1 MPRTRS
7 SASFSFSAM
16 SLEGNLLAP
25 AILKEIA
32 NSSAPNQTESDY
44 HVPRGV
50 TLRDELARYFR
61 IGQATFR
68 YLHASPE
75 PSLKAT
81 TRFVS
86 DLLVDVLGFSAVSP
100 AEVLMHDGHEFPVSL
115 LALGGR
121 VPIVVVPPVEGLES
135 PSAHLRP
142 DGRRRS
148 AAIALQDWLNVN
160 DGALWGLCTNGSAI
174 RLLRDN
180 RSLTRPAFIEFDLQQ
195 IFDNEDFASFT
206 MLWLL
211 LHSTRFGQTE
221 APISDCP
228 LERWRDAGAKTGEV
242 ALRHLAANVHE
253 ALLALGNGFLEHPA
267 NSDLRQRLA
276 SGALALSSATG
287 EGHSFFSQLLRLVY
301 RLIFLLAAEDRELLH
316 PPHTEP
322 QLRELYALGYSA
334 GSLRDRA
341 VRRAAW
347 DNFDDRWQGLR
358 LTFRALAHGE
368 PRLGLPALGG
378 LFSTDQT
385 PDLDILALSNHSLF
399 RAMYSLAW
407 LRTATGPVPVNWRD
421 MQTEELGSVYEG
433 LLELTP
439 RLADTG
445 RAMTF
450 AEGLETKG
458 NERKTSGSYYTPD
471 ALVQILLDSALDPVL
486 DRLEA
491 ESEGSSDDAAAGLL
505 TITVIDPA
513 CGSGHFLLAA
523 ARRIATRVARLRADG
538 VPTQDDYRRALRD
551 VVRLCIYGVDR
562 NPMAVELSRV
572 ALWIETVEP
581 GKPLGFLDANLR
593 CGDSLLGVFSLD
605 ALRHGIPEA
614 AYKPLAGDDKTV
626 AKVFAARNK
635 EDLKGQARLDF
646 SGRPTSLPVPPA
658 LAASALALRS
668 LPENSESDIEA
679 RIRAFDAMRSNPE
692 LTKWFDAAD
701 LYIAAFLAPKVRPV
715 SGSIANQEFP
725 GQPLVPVSSHVWSKV
740 QGGQIYGPLLGA
752 AQMLSSTARAFHW
765 PLEFPHVFFTGNAVR
780 NGFDVALGNPPW
792 DRIKLEEQE
801 FFASREPDI
810 AQAPNAAARSRLI
823 DQLKSALEGSRER
836 SLHEEFEI
844 AKRTAEASSL
854 FARVDESDIGRFPN
868 TGRGDVNTYALFA
881 ELFSSLIN
889 RYGRA
894 GVIVPTGIA
903 TDATTAGF
911 FSHLVASNR
920 LLSLHDFQTGLGFFD
935 RIGHAR
941 FKFCL
946 LTTGHRNDEAGTVEF
961 SFFSRTIA
969 EFSDE
974 RKHFTLS
981 APQIALVNPNSKT
994 APTFRTKH
1002 DAYLTAGIYSRVP
1015 VLVND
1020 SAGKNGNT
1028 WAISF
1033 ATMMHMS
1040 NDSGMFRTSNDLLAV
1055 GYDRNGYEW
1064 SRLKDPPVH
1073 AGEGGRLVPLYE
1085 AKLVHQFDHRWA
1097 TYDGVESRDVLPA
1110 EKENPRFEVNPRY
1123 WVEETQVVDRLA
1135 SKEWPYQWLI
1145 GWRDITNATNER
1157 TVIASIFPRTGV
1169 GNNLPIMFF
1178 DSSIPAN
1185 KIAALLGC
1193 LCSLVFDFV
1202 ARHKVGGTHLNFF
1215 IYEQLPV
1222 LPPERYTEMDLR
1234 FIVPR
1239 VLELTYTSHSMTPF
1253 ARDLGYAGEPFLWDE
1268 ERRSLLRAEL
1278 DAWYANAYGLSR
1290 EDLRYV
1296 LDPTDLFGV
1305 DFPSETFRG
1314 LKGNEI
1320 RKFGE
1325 YRTQRL
1331 VLAAWDRQ
1339 GAGDVPASELDR
1351 TPHVITA
1358 LPPIQPATYAGL
1370 PDGAWVNRALFPDRD
1385 ADAYGA
1391 LAAIVHALQGPTHQD
1406 IVRLAY
1412 RYALVPKKLT
1422 ALLDDTNRALWLRLV
1437 GREAQPNPDNVAEMV
1452 ATVDAPFG
1460 QALRTLRSQRALVE
1474 NMAAG
1479 TWALGTA
1486 VSGLDFAAPLESRAR
1501 FALDAVRSIGLDQL
1515 LGSMQPEEIAWLERR
1530 LA

>member
-1 MPRTRS
+1 MSRTRS

-16 SLEGNLLAP
+16 SVEGNLLAP

-32 NSSAPNQTESDY
+32 NSSAPNQTEADY

-68 YLHASPE
+68 HLHASPE

-100 AEVLMHDGHEFPVSL
+100 AGVLTHDGHQFPVSL

-160 DGALWGLCTNGSAI
+160 DGALWGLCTNGNAI

-211 LHSTRFGQTE
+211 LHSTRFGQAE

-228 LERWRDAGAKTGEV
+228 LERWREAGAKTGEV
-242 ALRHLAANVHE
+242 ALRHLSANVHE

-267 NSDLRQRLA
+267 NADLRQRLA

-301 RLIFLLAAEDRELLH
+301 RLIFLLAAEDRDLLH
-316 PPHTEP
+316 PPDTEP

-378 LFSTDQT
+378 LFSPDQT
-385 PDLDILALSNHSLF
+385 PDLDLLALSNRSLF

-471 ALVQILLDSALDPVL
+471 ALVQTLLDSALDPVL
-486 DRLEA
+486 DRIEA
-491 ESEGSSDDAAAGLL
+491 ESEGSSEDAAAGLL
-505 TITVIDPA
+505 TVTVIDPA

-593 CGDSLLGVFSLD
+593 CGDSLLGVFSLE
-605 ALRHGIPEA
+605 ALRHGIPDV

-646 SGRPTSLPVPPA
+646 SGRPTSLPIPPT
-658 LAASALALRS
+658 LATSALALRA
-668 LPENSESDIEA
+668 LPEDSEGDIEA
-679 RIRAFDAMRSNPE
+679 RTRAFEAMRSNPE

-701 LYIAAFLAPKVRPV
+701 LYVAAFLAPKVKPV
-715 SGSIANQEFP
+715 AGSVSNQEFP
-725 GQPLVPVSSHVWSKV
+725 GQPLVPVSSHVWMKL
-740 QGGQIYGPLLGA
+740 QNGQVYGPLLGA
-752 AQMLSSTARAFHW
+752 AQALTTFARVFHW
-765 PLEFPHVFFTGNAVR
+765 PFEFPHIFFSEPSTR
-780 NGFDVALGNPPW
+780 RGFDVVLGNPPW
-792 DRIKLEEQE
+792 ERIKLQEQE
-801 FFASREPDI
+801 FFASREPMI
-810 AQAPNAAARSRLI
+810 AEAANAAARGRLI
-823 DQLKSALEGSRER
+823 TALKSAPANSREYH
-836 SLHEEFEI
+836 LHKEFEV
-844 AKRTAEASSL
+844 AKRVAEAASI
-854 FARVDESDIGRFPN
+854 FARVPQGDSGRFPL

-881 ELFSSLIN
+881 ELFSNLSSV
-889 RYGRA
+889 RGRA
-894 GVIVPTGIA
+894 GIIVPTGIA
-903 TDATTAGF
+903 TDATTAPF
-911 FSHLVASNR
+911 FSSLVEHHR
-920 LLSLHDFQTGLGFFD
+920 LVRLVDFENSRAIFPNVH
-935 RIGHAR
+935 RS

-946 LTTGHRNDEAGTVEF
+946 LTTSGETEKANFTFFLTDPGQLSEPHR
-961 SFFSRTIA
+961 S
-969 EFSDE
+969 
-974 RKHFTLS
+974 FTLS
-981 APQIALVNPNSKT
+981 PGQISAINPNTNT
-994 APTFRTKH
+994 APVFRSAA
-1002 DAYLTAGIYSRVP
+1002 DADLTAKIYERVP
-1015 VLVND
+1015 ILVDEN
-1020 SAGKNGNT
+1020 AGESGNP
-1028 WAISF
+1028 WKLSF
-1033 ATMMHMS
+1033 H
-1040 NDSGMFRTSNDLLAV
+1040 
-1055 GYDRNGYEW
+1055 
-1064 SRLKDPPVH
+1064 SRLWHMAEDSSWF
-1073 AGEGGRLVPLYE
+1073 ANSTEFDEAYSPLYE
-1085 AKLVHQFDHRWA
+1085 AKMINHFDHRWG
-1097 TYDGVESRDVLPA
+1097 TYEGLDSRDCTDK
-1110 EKENPRFEVNPRY
+1110 EKTDPFFEVTPRY
-1123 WVEETQVVDRLA
+1123 WVPSSEVETRL
-1135 SKEWPYQWLI
+1135 SGQGWKKQWLS
-1145 GWRDITNATNER
+1145 GWRDITNVTNSR
-1157 TVIASIFPRTGV
+1157 TVISGFLPRTAIGHKFPLFFT
-1169 GNNLPIMFF
+1169 NL
-1178 DSSIPAN
+1178 DVR
-1185 KIAALLGC
+1185 LV
-1193 LCSLVFDFV
+1193 CSLVANLSSIVLDYV
-1202 ARHKVGGTHLNFF
+1202 ARQKLGGTSLTFNYLF
-1215 IYEQLPV
+1215 QLPV
-1222 LPPERYTEMDLR
+1222 VSPNRYIKADLD

-1239 VLELTYTSHSMTPF
+1239 VLELTYTSYSMTPF
-1253 ARDLGYAGEPFLWDE
+1253 ARDLGYQGEPFAWDVD
-1268 ERRSLLRAEL
+1268 RRAQLRAEL
-1278 DAWYANAYGLSR
+1278 DAWYSRAYDLSR
-1290 EDLRYV
+1290 DDVRYI
-1296 LDPTDLFGV
+1296 LDPAQLLGEDY
-1305 DFPSETFRG
+1305 PSETFRV
-1314 LKGNEI
+1314 LKKNEI
-1320 RKFGE
+1320 NKYGE

-1331 VLAAWDRQ
+1331 VLEAWDRQ
-1339 GAGDVPASELDR
+1339 AAGDVPASELGR
-1351 TPHVITA
+1351 TPQALTA
-1358 LPPIQPATYAGL
+1358 SLPLQSVNYAGL
-1370 PDGAWVNRALFPDRD
+1370 LDGAWMNRALFPDRD

-1391 LAAIVHALQGPTHQD
+1391 LAAIIHALPGPTPQD

-1412 RYALVPKKLT
+1412 RFALAPKKLT
-1422 ALLDDTNRALWLRLV
+1422 PLLDDTNRALWLRLV

-1460 QALRTLRSQRALVE
+1460 QALRTLRSQRAIVE
-1474 NMAAG
+1474 DRATG
-1479 TWALGTA
+1479 TWTLGTSIA
-1486 VSGLDFAAPLESRAR
+1486 GLDFTAPLESRAR
-1501 FALDAVRSIGLDQL
+1501 FALDAVRLIGMDRL
-1515 LGSMQPEEIAWLERR
+1515 LGSMQPEEIAWLEQR

>member
-1 MPRTRS
+1 
-7 SASFSFSAM
+7 M
-16 SLEGNLLAP
+16 SVEGNLLAP

-32 NSSAPNQTESDY
+32 NSSAPNQTEADY

-68 YLHASPE
+68 HLHASPE

-100 AEVLMHDGHEFPVSL
+100 AGVLTHDGHQFPVSL
-115 LALGGR
+115 QALGGR
-121 VPIVVVPPVEGLES
+121 VPIVVVPPVEGLEA

-160 DGALWGLCTNGSAI
+160 DGALWGLCTNGNAI

-211 LHSTRFGQTE
+211 LHSTRFGQAE

-228 LERWRDAGAKTGEV
+228 LERWREAGAKTGEV
-242 ALRHLAANVHE
+242 ALRHLSANVHE

-267 NSDLRQRLA
+267 NADLRQRLA

-301 RLIFLLAAEDRELLH
+301 RLIFLLAAEDRDLLH
-316 PPHTEP
+316 PPETEP

-378 LFSTDQT
+378 LFSPDQT
-385 PDLDILALSNHSLF
+385 PDLDTLALSNRSLF

-445 RAMTF
+445 RAMSF
-450 AEGLETKG
+450 AEGIETKG

-471 ALVQILLDSALDPVL
+471 ALVQTLLDSALDPVL

-491 ESEGSSDDAAAGLL
+491 ESGGPPDDAAAGLL
-505 TITVIDPA
+505 TVTVIDPA

-551 VVRLCIYGVDR
+551 AVRLCIYGVDR

-593 CGDSLLGVFSLD
+593 CGDSLLGVFSLE
-605 ALRHGIPEA
+605 ALRHGIPDV

-626 AKVFAARNK
+626 ARVFAARNK

-646 SGRPTSLPVPPA
+646 SGRPTSLPVPPT

-668 LPENSESDIEA
+668 LPENTEGDIET
-679 RIRAFDAMRSNPE
+679 RTRAFEAMRSNPE
-692 LTKWFDAAD
+692 LTKWFAAAD
-701 LYIAAFLAPKVRPV
+701 LYIAAFLAPKVKPIA
-715 SGSIANQEFP
+715 GSIANREFP
-725 GQPLVPVSSHVWSKV
+725 GQPLVPVSSHVWSKL
-740 QGGQIYGPLLGA
+740 QGGQVYGSLLGA
-752 AQMLSSTARAFHW
+752 AQALAAIARVFHW
-765 PLEFPHVFFTGNAVR
+765 PLEFPHVFFAEPAYCR
-780 NGFDVALGNPPW
+780 GFDVVLGNPPW
-792 DRIKLEEQE
+792 ERIKLQEQE
-801 FFASREPDI
+801 FFAAREPLI
-810 AQAPNAAARSRLI
+810 AEAPNAAARGRLI
-823 DQLKSALEGSRER
+823 SELKSAPAGTRER
-836 SLHEEFEI
+836 LLHEEFEI
-844 AKRTAEASSL
+844 AKRTSEAASV
-854 FARVDESDIGRFPN
+854 FARVPVSDIGRFPL

-881 ELFSSLIN
+881 ELFADLSSIS
-889 RYGRA
+889 GQA
-894 GVIVPTGIA
+894 GILVPTGIA
-903 TDATTAGF
+903 TDVTTSLF
-911 FSHLVASNR
+911 FAALIGEQRVSSLIDFENR
-920 LLSLHDFQTGLGFFD
+920 DAIFPAVHRSYKFSILT
-935 RIGHAR
+935 IGHGAR
-941 FKFCL
+941 ETAFAFF
-946 LTTGHRNDEAGTVEF
+946 LTNVGQLDEA
-961 SFFSRTIA
+961 
-969 EFSDE
+969 E
-974 RKHFTLS
+974 RNFTLS
-981 APQIALVNPNSKT
+981 SDEIERINPNTKT
-994 APTFRTKH
+994 APLFRSRA
-1002 DAYLTAGIYSRVP
+1002 DAELTSRIHKLLP
-1015 VLVND
+1015 VLVDDKGGKAGDPWSFDYMTKMFDMAD
-1020 SAGKNGNT
+1020 S
-1028 WAISF
+1028 S
-1033 ATMMHMS
+1033 S
-1040 NDSGMFRTSNDLLAV
+1040 EFRTAVELKESALSQTSNQWS
-1055 GYDRNGYEW
+1055 NGEDELW
-1064 SRLKDPPVH
+1064 
-1073 AGEGGRLVPLYE
+1073 VPLYE
-1085 AKLVHQFDHRWA
+1085 AKMIHHFDHRWA
-1097 TYDGVESRDVLPA
+1097 TQEGEQARDSTPT
-1110 EKENPRFEVNPRY
+1110 EKGDSGYEPLPRY
-1123 WVEETQVVDRLA
+1123 WVPKRRVIERTSTKRW
-1135 SKEWPYQWLI
+1135 SRNWLM
-1145 GWRDITNATNER
+1145 GWRGICRSTDER
-1157 TVIASIFPRTGV
+1157 TLIATAYPAVAIGHSIRNLFVVASPALCASFLANLSALVADYVIRQKSGGA
-1169 GNNLPIMFF
+1169 NLTVENMKQVPM
-1178 DSSIPAN
+1178 IPPSGYTQSD
-1185 KIAALLGC
+1185 LL
-1193 LCSLVFDFV
+1193 
-1202 ARHKVGGTHLNFF
+1202 
-1215 IYEQLPV
+1215 
-1222 LPPERYTEMDLR
+1222 

-1239 VLELTYTSHSMTPF
+1239 VLELTYTSSSMAPF
-1253 ARDLGYAGEPFLWDE
+1253 ARDLGYQGEPFGWDE
-1268 ERRSLLRAEL
+1268 GRRALLRAEL
-1278 DAWYANAYGLSR
+1278 DAWYARAYGLSR
-1290 EDLRYV
+1290 DDFRYI
-1296 LDPTDLFGV
+1296 LDPADLLGE
-1305 DFPSETFRG
+1305 DYPSETFRV
-1314 LKGNEI
+1314 LKKSEI
-1320 RKFGE
+1320 NKYGE

-1331 VLAAWDRQ
+1331 VLAAWDRLA
-1339 GAGDVPASELDR
+1339 AGDVPASELDR
-1351 TPHVITA
+1351 IQQVLTA
-1358 LPPIQPATYAGL
+1358 LPPVQPVNYAGL
-1370 PDGAWVNRALFPDRD
+1370 IDGAWMNRALFPDRD

-1391 LAAIVHALQGPTHQD
+1391 LAAIVHALRGPTPQD

-1412 RYALVPKKLT
+1412 RFALVPRKLT
-1422 ALLDDTNRALWLRLV
+1422 PLLDDTNRTLWLRLV

-1460 QALRTLRSQRALVE
+1460 QALRTLRSQRAIVE
-1474 NMAAG
+1474 DRATG
-1479 TWALGTA
+1479 TWTLGTS
-1486 VSGLDFAAPLESRAR
+1486 VVGLDFTAPLESRAR
-1501 FALDAVRSIGLDQL
+1501 FALDAVRLMGMDRL
-1515 LGSMQPEEIAWLERR
+1515 LGSMQPEEIAWLEQR

>member
-1 MPRTRS
+1 
-7 SASFSFSAM
+7 M
-16 SLEGNLLAP
+16 SVEGNLLAP

-68 YLHASPE
+68 HLHASPE

-100 AEVLMHDGHEFPVSL
+100 AGVLTHDGHQFPVSL
-115 LALGGR
+115 QALSGR
-121 VPIVVVPPVEGLES
+121 VPIVVVPPVDGLEA

-148 AAIALQDWLNVN
+148 AAIALQDWLNIN

-211 LHSTRFGQTE
+211 LHSSRFGQAET
-221 APISDCP
+221 PISDCP
-228 LERWRDAGAKTGEV
+228 LERWREAGAKTGEV
-242 ALRHLAANVHE
+242 ALRHLSANVHE

-267 NSDLRQRLA
+267 NTDLRQRLA

-301 RLIFLLAAEDRELLH
+301 RLIFLLAAEDRDLLH
-316 PPHTEP
+316 PPETEP

-347 DNFDDRWQGLR
+347 DSFDDRWQGLR
-358 LTFRALAHGE
+358 LTFQALAHGE

-378 LFSTDQT
+378 LFSPDQT
-385 PDLDILALSNHSLF
+385 PDLDILALSNRALF

-450 AEGLETKG
+450 AEGVETKG

-471 ALVQILLDSALDPVL
+471 ALVQTLLDSALDPVL

-505 TITVIDPA
+505 TVTVIDPA

-551 VVRLCIYGVDR
+551 VVRLSIYGVDR

-593 CGDSLLGVFSLD
+593 CGDSLLGVYSLD

-646 SGRPTSLPVPPA
+646 SGRPTSLPIPPT

-668 LPENSESDIEA
+668 LPENTESDIQA
-679 RIRAFDAMRSNPE
+679 RIRAFDAMRSSPQ
-692 LTKWFDAAD
+692 LTKWFDGAD
-701 LYIAAFLAPKVRPV
+701 LYVAAFLAPKVKPV
-715 SGSIANQEFP
+715 SGSVANQEFP
-725 GQPLVPVSSHVWSKV
+725 GQPLVPVSSHVWSKL
-740 QGGQIYGPLLGA
+740 QGGQVYGPLLGA
-752 AQMLSSTARAFHW
+752 AKTFSAAARAFHW
-765 PLEFPHVFFTGNAVR
+765 PLEFPHIFFAEATTR
-780 NGFDVALGNPPW
+780 RGFDAVLGNPPW
-792 DRIKLEEQE
+792 EVMQLGEEEYFMQRAPEVAMLSGAKRKKAISQLEHEQPAIHAE
-801 FFASREPDI
+801 YIRDLRANE
-810 AQAPNAAARSRLI
+810 AGNELARS
-823 DQLKSALEGSRER
+823 G
-836 SLHEEFEI
+836 
-844 AKRTAEASSL
+844 
-854 FARVDESDIGRFPN
+854 GRFDLSA
-868 TGRGDVNTYALFA
+868 RGKINTYALFA
-881 ELFSSLIN
+881 DLFSALTG
-889 RYGRA
+889 RHGRA

-903 TDATTAGF
+903 TDSTTAPF
-911 FSHLVASNR
+911 FASLVDQLR
-920 LLSLHDFQTGLGFFD
+920 LIALYSFENEAFIFPGVH
-935 RIGHAR
+935 HA
-941 FKFCL
+941 FKFAL
-946 LTTGHRNDEAGTVEF
+946 LIFGGGANPEPADYCMFLRFVEQLQ
-961 SFFSRTIA
+961 
-969 EFSDE
+969 DE
-974 RKHFTLS
+974 RRHFRLT
-981 APQIALVNPNSKT
+981 AEQIADLSPNTKT
-994 APTFRTKH
+994 APVFRSGA
-1002 DAYLTAGIYSRVP
+1002 DAEITARIYASCP
-1015 VLVND
+1015 ILLD
-1020 SAGKNGNT
+1020 EKKEDGNPWMIEFRQGLFNMT
-1028 WAISF
+1028 S
-1033 ATMMHMS
+1033 
-1040 NDSGMFRTSNDLLAV
+1040 DSGLFTTAEDYEASNATRSGNMWLVPEAL
-1055 GYDRNGYEW
+1055 E
-1064 SRLKDPPVH
+1064 
-1073 AGEGGRLVPLYE
+1073 EGDNPFERHLPLYE
-1085 AKLVHQFDHRWA
+1085 AKLIHLFDHRWA
-1097 TYDGVESRDVLPA
+1097 TYDLAENRDVTQF
-1110 EKENPRFEVNPRY
+1110 EKRDLNFEPMPRY
-1123 WVEETQVVDRLA
+1123 WVSEREVLDRVA
-1135 SKEWPYQWLI
+1135 AKNWHFRWLM

-1157 TVIASIFPRTGV
+1157 TVVSAAVPLVGCGDTLLLMLPGV
-1169 GNNLPIMFF
+1169 GTPEL
-1178 DSSIPAN
+1178 A
-1185 KIAALLGC
+1185 AALLANV
-1193 LCSLVFDFV
+1193 CSIVLDYS
-1202 ARHKVGGTHLNFF
+1202 ARQKIGGTHMKYNVFK
-1215 IYEQLPV
+1215 QLPII
-1222 LPPERYTEMDLR
+1222 PPLRYTQADLS

-1239 VLELTYTSHSMTPF
+1239 VLELTYSSHSMTPF
-1253 ARDLGYAGEPFLWDE
+1253 ARDLGYTGGPFPWDE
-1268 ERRSLLRAEL
+1268 ARRALLRAEL
-1278 DAWYANAYGLSR
+1278 DNWYAHAYDLSR
-1290 EDLRYV
+1290 DDLRYI
-1296 LDPTDLFGV
+1296 LDPADMFGTDY
-1305 DFPSETFRG
+1305 PSETFRV
-1314 LKGNEI
+1314 LKKNEVN
-1320 RKFGE
+1320 KYGE

-1339 GAGDVPASELDR
+1339 AAGDVPASELDR
-1351 TPHVITA
+1351 IPQALTA
-1358 LPPIQPATYAGL
+1358 LPPVQPSSYAGL
-1370 PDGAWVNRALFPDRD
+1370 LDGAWMNRALFPDRD

-1391 LAAIVHALQGPTHQD
+1391 LAAIVHALQGPTPQD

-1412 RYALVPKKLT
+1412 RFALAPKKLT
-1422 ALLDDTNRALWLRLV
+1422 PLLDDANRALWLRLV
-1437 GREAQPNPDNVAEMV
+1437 GREAQPNPDNVTEMV

-1460 QALRTLRSQRALVE
+1460 QALRTLRSQRAIVE
-1474 NMAAG
+1474 DRTTG
-1479 TWALGTA
+1479 TWTLGISVA
-1486 VSGLDFAAPLESRAR
+1486 GLDFTAPLESRAR
-1501 FALDAVRSIGLDQL
+1501 FALDAVRLIGMDQL
-1515 LGSMQPEEIAWLERR
+1515 LGSMQPEEIAWLEQR

>member
-1 MPRTRS
+1 
-7 SASFSFSAM
+7 M
-16 SLEGNLLAP
+16 SVEGNLLAP

-32 NSSAPNQTESDY
+32 NSSAQNQTESDY

-50 TLRDELARYFR
+50 ALRDELARYFR

-68 YLHASPE
+68 HLHASSE

-100 AEVLMHDGHEFPVSL
+100 AGVLTHDGHQFPVSL
-115 LALGGR
+115 QALGGR
-121 VPIVVVPPVEGLES
+121 VPIVVVPPIEGLEA
-135 PSAHLRP
+135 PSIHLRP

-148 AAIALQDWLNVN
+148 AAIALQDWLNVS

-211 LHSTRFGQTE
+211 LHSTRFGQAET
-221 APISDCP
+221 PISDCP
-228 LERWRDAGAKTGEV
+228 LERWREAGAKTGEV
-242 ALRHLAANVHE
+242 ALRHLSANVHE

-301 RLIFLLAAEDRELLH
+301 RLIFLLAAEDRDLLH
-316 PPHTEP
+316 PPETEP

-341 VRRAAW
+341 VRRAVW

-378 LFSTDQT
+378 LFSPDQT
-385 PDLDILALSNHSLF
+385 PDLDILALSNRSLF

-407 LRTATGPVPVNWRD
+407 LRTAAGPVPVNWRD

-450 AEGLETKG
+450 AEGVETKG

-471 ALVQILLDSALDPVL
+471 ALVQTLLDSALDPVL

-491 ESEGSSDDAAAGLL
+491 ESEGSPDDAAAGLL
-505 TITVIDPA
+505 TVTVIDPA

-593 CGDSLLGVFSLD
+593 CGDSLLGIFSLD

-626 AKVFAARNK
+626 ARLFASRNK

-646 SGRPTSLPVPPA
+646 SGRPTSLPIPPA
-658 LAASALALRS
+658 LAASALAVRS
-668 LPENSESDIEA
+668 LPENTESDIQA
-679 RIRAFDAMRSNPE
+679 RTRAFEAMRSNPQ
-692 LTKWFDAAD
+692 LTKWFDGAD
-701 LYIAAFLAPKVRPV
+701 LYVAAFLAPKVKPV
-715 SGSIANQEFP
+715 SGSMANQEFP
-725 GQPLVPVSSHVWSKV
+725 GQPLVPLSSHVWSKL
-740 QGGQIYGPLLGA
+740 QGGQVYGPLLGA
-752 AQMLSSTARAFHW
+752 AKAHSAAARAFHW
-765 PLEFPHVFFTGNAVR
+765 PLEFPHIFFAEPATRRGFGAV
-780 NGFDVALGNPPW
+780 LGNPPW
-792 DRIKLEEQE
+792 EVMQLGEEEYFMQRAPEIAMLSGAKRKKAISQLENEQPAIHAE
-801 FFASREPDI
+801 YIRDLRANE
-810 AQAPNAAARSRLI
+810 AGNELARS
-823 DQLKSALEGSRER
+823 G
-836 SLHEEFEI
+836 
-844 AKRTAEASSL
+844 
-854 FARVDESDIGRFPN
+854 GRFDLSA
-868 TGRGDVNTYALFA
+868 RGKINTYALFA
-881 ELFSSLIN
+881 DLFSSLVGSF
-889 RYGRA
+889 GRC

-903 TDATTAGF
+903 TDATTAPLFASLVEQQRLIAFYSFENEAFIFPNVHHAFKFALLIFGGGANSEPADYCIF
-911 FSHLVASNR
+911 LRYIDQLQDDRRHFRLSAKQIATINPNTMTACVLRSKADADLIDRIYAHCPVLTNDKEVASENNPW
-920 LLSLHDFQTGLGFFD
+920 
-935 RIGHAR
+935 RIG
-941 FKFCL
+941 
-946 LTTGHRNDEAGTVEF
+946 
-961 SFFSRTIA
+961 
-969 EFSDE
+969 
-974 RKHFTLS
+974 
-981 APQIALVNPNSKT
+981 
-994 APTFRTKH
+994 FRQGLFNMT
-1002 DAYLTAGIYSRVP
+1002 S
-1015 VLVND
+1015 
-1020 SAGKNGNT
+1020 
-1028 WAISF
+1028 
-1033 ATMMHMS
+1033 
-1040 NDSGMFRTSNDLLAV
+1040 DSGLFETAEHLAAT
-1055 GYDRNGYEW
+1055 GYVRDGQNWHCNSPDGPNAESCNRY
-1064 SRLKDPPVH
+1064 L
-1073 AGEGGRLVPLYE
+1073 PLYE
-1085 AKLVHQFDHRWA
+1085 AKLIHQFDHRWA
-1097 TYDGVESRDVLPA
+1097 TNVGGESRDA
-1110 EKENPRFEVNPRY
+1110 TSYEKQSPNFEVNPRY
-1123 WVEETQVVDRLA
+1123 WVSEPEVKNAIGA
-1135 SKEWPYQWLI
+1135 SNTRWLM
-1145 GWRDITNATNER
+1145 GFRDITNATNER
-1157 TVIASIFPRTGV
+1157 TVIASVLPLVAV
-1169 GNNLPIMFF
+1169 GHTVSLFFTNESARLATVFMANLN
-1178 DSSIPAN
+1178 SI
-1185 KIAALLGC
+1185 
-1193 LCSLVFDFV
+1193 STDYV
-1202 ARHKVGGTHLNFF
+1202 ARQKVGGTHLTFG
-1215 IYEQLPV
+1215 YVKQLPI
-1222 LPPERYTEMDLR
+1222 LPLNRYSETDLS

-1239 VLELTYTSHSMTPF
+1239 ALELIYTSHSMAAF
-1253 ARDLGYAGEPFLWDE
+1253 ARDLEYIGEPFPWDE
-1268 ERRSLLRAEL
+1268 ERRALLRAEL
-1278 DAWYANAYGLSR
+1278 DVWYARAYGLSR
-1290 EDLRYV
+1290 DDLRYI
-1296 LDPTDLFGV
+1296 LDPKAVLGEDY
-1305 DFPSETFRG
+1305 PSETFRV
-1314 LKGNEI
+1314 LKNNEV
-1320 RKFGE
+1320 KNFGE
-1325 YRTQRL
+1325 YRTERL

-1339 GAGDVPASELDR
+1339 AAGLIPASELHR
-1351 TPHVITA
+1351 TQQAVTA
-1358 LPPIQPATYAGL
+1358 LPAVQPANYGDL
-1370 PDGAWVNRALFPDRD
+1370 LDGAWGNRALFPDRD

-1391 LAAIVHALQGPTHQD
+1391 LAAIVHALPGPTHQD

-1422 ALLDDTNRALWLRLV
+1422 PLLDDTNRALWLRLV
-1437 GREAQPNPDNVAEMV
+1437 GREAQPNPDNVTEMV

-1460 QALRTLRSQRALVE
+1460 QALRTLRSQRAIVE
-1474 NMAAG
+1474 DRTTG
-1479 TWALGTA
+1479 TWTLGISVA
-1486 VSGLDFAAPLESRAR
+1486 GLDFTAPLESRAR
-1501 FALDAVRSIGLDQL
+1501 FALDAVRLIGMDQL
-1515 LGSMQPEEIAWLERR
+1515 LGSMQPEEIAWLEQR